1 MIEEDEEQDQLSMS
15 VDHQEYIVEDAS
27 SETDESSDPRPEA
40 AADQFKNFTR
50 NGMIKIGEESSQYE
64 PVKRRFLAGMKQY
77 ARDTDVVA
85 LHKISGSTLAVQARF
100 AAFRVYEGA
109 VLKKSEGKW
118 HGEGEGEGVANIMYG
133 WYGGSKE
140 EITQIISHGFSRCN
154 GQSHGVGVYLSPT
167 NFLLDGLVYTVKF
180 GADEILVVVFGANVD
195 CSVLASSSADENG
208 IRHMLLCNVLMG
220 KMEVIPAG
228 SKQMYPSS
236 EEFDTGV
243 DNLEAPRRLVVWSA
257 FMNSHI
263 FPIHIVSFKVPSF
276 HVLLRNQIS
285 ELKKHGPISVA
296 ALFPV
301 LVKFLGPTK
310 KALMAKIFDDLR
322 KCKIT
327 RLQLVKN
334 LRRVVGDD
342 QLLIAIIESYRDKLA
357 VRKHQAVHVGHRQQL
372 I

>member
-1 MIEEDEEQDQLSMS
+1 MGL
-15 VDHQEYIVEDAS
+15 V
-27 SETDESSDPRPEA
+27 
-40 AADQFKNFTR
+40 
-50 NGMIKIGEESSQYE
+50 
-64 PVKRRFLAGMKQY
+64 
-77 ARDTDVVA
+77 
-85 LHKISGSTLAVQARF
+85 
-100 AAFRVYEGA
+100 
-109 VLKKSEGKW
+109 
-118 HGEGEGEGVANIMYG
+118 GVMVNHMV
-133 WYGGSKE
+133 
-140 EITQIISHGFSRCN
+140 
-154 GQSHGVGVYLSPT
+154 VGVYLSPT
-167 NFLLDGLVYTVKF
+167 IFSLMGWHLQALT
-180 GADEILVVVFGANVD
+180 
-195 CSVLASSSADENG
+195 ENG

-236 EEFDTGV
+236 EEFDT
-243 DNLEAPRRLVVWSA
+243 
-257 FMNSHI
+257 
-263 FPIHIVSFKVPSF
+263 VSFKVPSF

-327 RLQLVKN
+327 RLQLVKS

-357 VRKHQAVHVGHRQQL
+357 VRKHQAVQVGQRQQL

>member
-1 MIEEDEEQDQLSMS
+1 MIEEEEEQDQLSIS

-27 SETDESSDPRPEA
+27 SETDESSDPRPDA

-64 PVKRRFLAGMKQY
+64 SVKRRFLAGMKQY

-118 HGEGEGEGVANIMYG
+118 QGEGEGEGVANIMYG

-167 NFLLDGLVYTVKF
+167 NFLLDGL
-180 GADEILVVVFGANVD
+180 
-195 CSVLASSSADENG
+195 ASSSADENG

-228 SKQMYPSS
+228 SKQTYPSS

-327 RLQLVKN
+327 RLQLVKS

-357 VRKHQAVHVGHRQQL
+357 VRKHQAVQVGHRQQL

>member
-1 MIEEDEEQDQLSMS
+1 
-15 VDHQEYIVEDAS
+15 
-27 SETDESSDPRPEA
+27 
-40 AADQFKNFTR
+40 
-50 NGMIKIGEESSQYE
+50 
-64 PVKRRFLAGMKQY
+64 
-77 ARDTDVVA
+77 
-85 LHKISGSTLAVQARF
+85 
-100 AAFRVYEGA
+100 
-109 VLKKSEGKW
+109 
-118 HGEGEGEGVANIMYG
+118 MY
-133 WYGGSKE
+133 Y
-140 EITQIISHGFSRCN
+140 
-154 GQSHGVGVYLSPT
+154 
-167 NFLLDGLVYTVKF
+167 
-180 GADEILVVVFGANVD
+180 
-195 CSVLASSSADENG
+195 CSLASSSADENG
-208 IRHMLLCNVLMG
+208 TRHMLLCNVLMG

-310 KALMAKIFDDLR
+310 KALMEKIFDDLR

-327 RLQLVKN
+327 RLQLVKS

-357 VRKHQAVHVGHRQQL
+357 LRKHQAVQVGHRQQL